1 MTEPSI
7 KYSDYRR
14 EVSVERVEVS
24 YNLLTQRPDKTA
36 KKPDKVKLSLRDASQ
51 LIRGYTQG
59 RFLEQVQAVVPLAA
73 YLVVFQ
79 LFILRQVV
87 EDSWVIT
94 LGLLEVI
101 VGLMLFMEGLKLGLM
116 PFGEVIGNT
125 LPKKS
130 PLPLVLLVA
139 LLLGVGVT
147 YAEPAIGAL
156 KAAGQIVQVEKA
168 PILFALLNQW
178 SEILVMVVGAGVG
191 FAAVLGTLRFIYGWS
206 LKPMIYLALIP
217 ALGLTVYAFFDEELY
232 KIIGLAWD
240 CGAVTTGP
248 VTVPLVL
255 SLGIGI
261 AAAAGKGENNLSGFG
276 IVTLASLF
284 PIIGV
289 LSLGLYVNLTVDPAS
304 IIEAAQGAATASA
317 SAAELPWYETTPGL
331 EMVMGVRAIMPLV
344 FFLFIVLKVLLR
356 TPVHNAGV
364 ITYGITLTVVGMV
377 TLQLRTHLWSF
388 EAWRAVGRIGSRSLH
403 GSR

>member
-217 ALGLTVYAFFDEELY
+217 ALGLTVYAFFDDELY

-255 SLGIGI
+255 SRHR
-261 AAAAGKGENNLSGFG
+261 N
-276 IVTLASLF
+276 
-284 PIIGV
+284 
-289 LSLGLYVNLTVDPAS
+289 
-304 IIEAAQGAATASA
+304 
-317 SAAELPWYETTPGL
+317 
-331 EMVMGVRAIMPLV
+331 RC
-344 FFLFIVLKVLLR
+344 
-356 TPVHNAGV
+356 
-364 ITYGITLTVVGMV
+364 
-377 TLQLRTHLWSF
+377 
-388 EAWRAVGRIGSRSLH
+388 RSWQ
-403 GSR
+403 RRE